1 MIVPCDQNGINL
13 ALQKVRNGG
22 VIVFP
27 TDTVYGVGCD
37 PFNKDAINR
46 IYDLKGRDRTK
57 YLPVLGYSKKII
69 SEIAQFD
76 QLSEKIADKFWPGPL
91 TLVLKVKDRKIAESL
106 NLKEKIAVRV
116 PSHPCVL
123 SLLKE
128 CKIMVGTSANHSG
141 MTSLYDSKE
150 VIKQFTGYDLLLD
163 GGIISGKGESTIVEI
178 IGTEFKVL
186 RNGKIKSED
195 ILS

>member
-1 MIVPCDQNGINL
+1 VIVPCDQNGINL

>member
-116 PSHPCVL
+116 PSHPCML

-163 GGIISGKGESTIVEI
+163 GGIISGKGESTIVEV